1 MIVILTAMPE
11 ELEAISAA
19 IESPRVE
26 TAAGR
31 RIVHGTIAEQPVAA
45 AFSRWGKVAAAA
57 TASHLLTALRPS
69 CVVFTGIAGAV
80 RDDLAVGDF
89 VFARNLYQH
98 DLDASPFFPRT
109 HVPLLDRAAL
119 PADQEL
125 TAALRA
131 ALEVHLLTEPVDQ
144 AATDV
149 GPTGPRTWVGDIATG
164 DQVIGTRSARARVVS
179 AVPDASCVEMEGAAV
194 AQVCFEFQVPFACVR
209 MISDRADESLAPDE
223 VFRLA
228 RRSGE
233 HMALMLRSWLQG
245 RSD

>member
-1 MIVILTAMPE
+1 MIAILTAMPE

-19 IESPRVE
+19 IDMPRVE

-31 RIVHGTIAEQPVAA
+31 RVIRGSIAGEPVAA

-69 CVVFTGIAGAV
+69 CVVFTGIAGAL
-80 RDDLAVGDF
+80 RDELAVGDF

-98 DLDASPFFPRT
+98 DLDASPFFPVS

-119 PADQEL
+119 PADPEL

-131 ALEVHLLTEPVDQ
+131 ALETHLQ
-144 AATDV
+144 AGPFAQ
-149 GPTGPRTWVGDIATG
+149 GPTDAHRPSPRTWLGDIATG

-179 AVPDASCVEMEGAAV
+179 AVPEASCVEMEGAAV

-233 HMALMLRSWLQG
+233 HMASMLRNWLQG
-245 RSD
+245 RGA